1 MTTTENPFHLGA
13 HEGTG
18 PAFQDP
24 VEVYTEPQT
33 PSVLDEI
40 RSGIQVMMDLSVSIG
55 KQAEQ
60 AAATHRSLLARLD
73 ANTPIDYSTTTA
85 GTYPSSGGLVLSLG
99 SPDQGTYWEVQ
110 SVACGGTDQNV
121 TTAGSAGLYISSFVP
136 QSSSQSVGMTS
147 LIDQATTLP
156 NFGFYGGRQLLVQDQ
171 ESLFLIIWSGTA
183 GQQYQ
188 ANAQMAVFNAAAAG
202 GKVTNYT

>member
-24 VEVYTEPQT
+24 VEVYAETQP

-40 RSGIQVMMDLSVSIG
+40 RSGIKVMMDLSVSIG

-60 AAATHRSLLARLD
+60 AAATHRSLLSRLE
-73 ANTPIDYSTTTA
+73 ANTPIDYASTAA
-85 GTYPSSGGLVLSLG
+85 GTYPSSGALVLSLG

-110 SVACGGTDQNV
+110 SVTCGGTDQYV
-121 TTAGSAGLYISSFVP
+121 TAAGSAGLYVSSYLP
-136 QSSSQSVGMTS
+136 PSSAQSVGLTS
-147 LIDQATTLP
+147 MIDQATTLP
-156 NFGFYGGRQLLVQDQ
+156 NTGFYGGRQCLVQDQ
-171 ESLFLIIWSGTA
+171 EYLYLVIWNGTA
-183 GQQYQ
+183 AQQYQ
-188 ANAQMAVFNAAAAG
+188 ANAQVAVFNNAAAG